1 MTRRAF
7 PGDFSSLINEEEKA
21 VLQGLLQ
28 QLKREKE
35 VKEIRVD
42 MQLAQDKEMDREK
55 ERGEQVEDA
64 IGVLVKTA
72 KKSENDSILHI
83 LGELREGFAALQSYQ
98 KSNPVHGNDIEGLE
112 REVSEWKRILDSIT

>member
-42 MQLAQDKEMDREK
+42 MQLAQDKEMEREK
-55 ERGEQVEDA
+55 ERGKQVEDA
-64 IGVLVKTA
+64 IGVLVKTT
-72 KKSENDSILHI
+72 KKSESDSILHI

-98 KSNPVHGNDIEGLE
+98 KSNPVHGSDIEGLE
-112 REVSEWKRILDSIT
+112 REVSEWKRILDNIT